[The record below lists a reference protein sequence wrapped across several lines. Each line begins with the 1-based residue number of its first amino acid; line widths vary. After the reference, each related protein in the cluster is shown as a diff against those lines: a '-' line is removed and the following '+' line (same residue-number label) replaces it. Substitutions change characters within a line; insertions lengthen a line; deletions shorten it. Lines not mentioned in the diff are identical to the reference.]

1 MGSEYQQLQ
10 NTIRKRQLSDRVRLI
25 SISFDPADSRE
36 DLARYGQRFRADP
49 KIWDFYGAPA
59 GPGLDALVD
68 AFGIVV
74 APAPLGQFV
83 HNDAYHVV
91 APDGRLAFVVAYG
104 ARRAALRAEEHPAEL
119 PSLMLISN

>member
-49 KIWDFYGAPA
+49 DIWDFYGAPTGSGHA
-59 GPGLDALVD
+59 ALLDAL
-68 AFGIVV
+68 GIVGV
-74 APAPLGQFV
+74 HEPLGPFV
-83 HNDAYHVV
+83 RNSAYHVV
-91 APDGRLAFVVAYG
+91 TPDGWPAFHVCYG
-104 ARRAALRAEEHPAEL
+104 APPAAWCVALRFWV
-119 PSLMLISN
+119 SDR